1 MLISLVG
8 LSGSGKGFIAKMLT
22 EYSNKIVH
30 LDIDRIGHKS
40 HQDEQVKQSLVETF
54 GPEILKDN
62 EINRRALASIVFSSP
77 DQMHKLEDI
86 TWSFM
91 EKEIDEFIETHPNQI
106 IILDWLLLHKTKYFK
121 ASDLRILI
129 TASQETRLNRV
140 ISRDG
145 ITAEKFFERES
156 AAPPLNEDEFDHVI
170 TNEDITKTKEEVSL
184 IYDKS
189 IIHRKF

>member
-106 IILDWLLLHKTKYFK
+106 IILDWLLLPKTKYFK

-156 AAPPLNEDEFDHVI
+156 AAPPLNEDEFDHI
-170 TNEDITKTKEEVSL
+170 IINEDITKTKEEVSL